1 MLILYNH
8 KLVQANERNN
18 QLDTLDLDRKAKP
31 ILLNEIKELIPHRYP
46 MLLVDKVVDHEPRK
60 FLHAIKNV
68 TINEPVF
75 TGHFPDAAIFPGV
88 LILEAL
94 AQATGILGFK
104 SSEGREENEMY
115 LFASIDKARFKQP
128 VLPGDTMHLHVE
140 FIKERRGMWKFYGEA
155 KVDGKV
161 VCSADLMCAKRK
173 L

>member
-1 MLILYNH
+1 MEN
-8 KLVQANERNN
+8 
-18 QLDTLDLDRKAKP
+18 LDKENSEITREFNP
-31 ILLNEIKELIPHRYP
+31 ISLNEIKDLIPHRYP
-46 MLLVDKVVDHEPRK
+46 MLLIDKVVDHEPRK
-60 FLHAIKNV
+60 TLHAIKNV

-75 TGHFPDAAIFPGV
+75 TGHFPELAIFPGV

-94 AQATGILGFK
+94 AQATGVLGFK
-104 SSEGREENEMY
+104 SSEGRDEKEMY

-161 VCSADLMCAKRK
+161 VCSADLMCARK
-173 L
+173 KI

>member
-1 MLILYNH
+1 
-8 KLVQANERNN
+8 
-18 QLDTLDLDRKAKP
+18 LDTLDLNRIAKP
-31 ILLNEIKELIPHRYP
+31 ISLNEIKELIPHRYP
-46 MLLVDKVVDHEPRK
+46 MLLVDKVIDHEPYK
-60 FLHAIKNV
+60 SLHAIKNV
-68 TINEPVF
+68 TINEPIF

-104 SSEGREENEMY
+104 SSEGREGNEMY

-128 VLPGDTMHLHVE
+128 VIPGDTMHLHVE